1 MGMRKVP
8 VLAPHAVPEH
18 AGPEAGPG
26 EAPRVVRPIEKTGV
40 VRRVSLRAWVA
51 LLIVYVFWGGTYLGM
66 RVGDETIPP
75 LVLAA
80 TRFVIAG
87 AIMFPVALRNAG
99 SAARAAGQA
108 GPYWPRRSEWL
119 GCVIVGILLVG
130 ANAAVCVGETT
141 VPSGLAALLIATVP
155 LWLLGIDALLNHARL
170 GLAQAAGLAV
180 GLAGVGLLSGL
191 GGGKG
196 GVSASGVVIILCAAA
211 SWATGTIMSRRVPT
225 PASPAL
231 TSAMQLLIGGVF
243 SLVLAA
249 ASGEFGSFRLSAVSD
264 RSWLALAYLIVGGS
278 IVAFSAYVIAVRL
291 LPTATVATYAY
302 VNPVIAVLL
311 GTLILNER
319 VSVGMLAGG
328 ALIVGAVVLVVR
340 RSPPAH

>member
-1 MGMRKVP
+1 MSERKVP
-8 VLAPHAVPEH
+8 VLAPHA
-18 AGPEAGPG
+18 EAEVGPG
-26 EAPRVVRPIEKTGV
+26 EAPPVVRSIEKTDV

-80 TRFVIAG
+80 ARFLIAG
-87 AIMFPVALRNAG
+87 AIMYPVALRNA
-99 SAARAAGQA
+99 SRAAGQA
-108 GPYWPRRSEWL
+108 GPYRPRRSEWL
-119 GCVIVGILLVG
+119 GCAVVGILLVG

-170 GLAQAAGLAV
+170 GLAQAAGLV
-180 GLAGVGLLSGL
+180 IGLAGVGLLSGL
-191 GGGKG
+191 GGGHG

-231 TSAMQLLIGGVF
+231 TSAMQLLIGGAF

-249 ASGEFGSFRLSAVSD
+249 ASGEFGGFRLSAVSD

-278 IVAFSAYVIAVRL
+278 IVAFSAYVIAVRM

-311 GTLILNER
+311 GTLILSEPITL
-319 VSVGMLAGG
+319 GMLAGG
-328 ALIVGAVVLVVR
+328 VLIVGAVVLVVR
-340 RSPPAH
+340 RSPSAH